1 METGN
6 HRSSVA
12 AIAVAFSFLSGLAR
26 ATATATPGTRMR
38 RLVFIVAFLLWAM
51 PSSLWDACSGAS
63 MELCQNVTGT
73 QTNSTPTQAITV
85 PNTGDALVVMGAAYQ
100 HGSEPGAITAV

>member
-6 HRSSVA
+6 HHSTVA
-12 AIAVAFSFLSGLAR
+12 AIAVAFLFLAISRLAR

-38 RLVFIVAFLLWAM
+38 RLVFIVAFLLWAT
-51 PSSLWDACSGAS
+51 PSSLWAACSGAS

-73 QTNSTPTQAITV
+73 QKPSDPTQAITV
-85 PNTGDALVVMGAAYQ
+85 TNTGDALIVM
-100 HGSEPGAITAV
+100 